1 MNNTLFVIFF
11 YFLSTF
17 AYATSF
23 DCQKAVSLI
32 EKAICTDKILGDLDD
47 SLQQSYQK
55 ALEHSQDAAALKT
68 SQLEWLKNV
77 RNQCAD
83 NRCVKE
89 AYTARL
95 QVFDKQGTTTAP
107 SLKAGEYLTEGGWGY
122 LKISDDKKTS
132 AHFAIEAMG
141 GNGHSCSLAG
151 VSHNGQAIPAGQEEN
166 EVKCVVKF
174 DVKSNGIEVTSNES
188 DACSFYCGA
197 RAMFEGFYLNV
208 AKQCIPS
215 VLTKTKHKF
224 KQLYDQKDYTAAY
237 AILQPM
243 FEDCKKTIND
253 LDQQWLRNDL
263 ALTAYKLE
271 NMAMCQAWLEPL
283 LDTSRKSDDVLKEAY
298 APTDY
303 DNIMPVIKATRT
315 NAKLCGIH

>member
-1 MNNTLFVIFF
+1 MNNPLLIVLF
-11 YFLSTF
+11 YLLSTLTYG
-17 AYATSF
+17 ASF
-23 DCQKAVSLI
+23 DCQKAVSFI
-32 EKAICTDKILGDLDD
+32 EKAICTDKILSNLDD
-47 SLQQSYQK
+47 SLQQSYQQ
-55 ALEHSQDAAALKT
+55 ALAHSQDAAALKT

-77 RNQCAD
+77 RNRCAD
-83 NRCVKE
+83 NHCLKE
-89 AYTARL
+89 SYASRL
-95 QVFDKQGTTTAP
+95 LALDNQGETTTS
-107 SLKAGEYLTEGGWGY
+107 SLKVGQYLTEGGWGY

-151 VSHNGQAIPAGQEEN
+151 VIHNGQSIPDGQEEN

-174 DVKSNGIEVTSNES
+174 DVKSNGIEVTSNEN
-188 DACSFYCGA
+188 DACGFYCGA

-208 AKQCIPS
+208 AKQCMPS
-215 VLTKTKHKF
+215 ALTKTKYRF

-237 AILQPM
+237 ALLQSM
-243 FEDCKKTIND
+243 FEDCKKTING
-253 LDQQWLRNDL
+253 LEQQWLRNDL

-271 NMAMCQAWLEPL
+271 NTAMCEEWLEPL
-283 LDTSRKSDDVLKEAY
+283 LAESRKSDDMLKEAY

-303 DNIMPVIKATRT
+303 DNLMPVIKATRT